1 MFGLP
6 VAPLASGAT
15 ATTVAASSSVR
26 EAPIVGHKGSIYK
39 LQGLTAAP
47 LSFSARAAG
56 RHLCKLCDG
65 TARGEVVCGVVFRQ
79 VARCGPIMLVMGN
92 ETATRLLDA
101 VTARTLYSGVNHI
114 CWRQQGV
121 EGCNLLIWVPVRV
134 LFRPRLRL
142 IPVARRACAKVKP
155 QMG

>member
-56 RHLCKLCDG
+56 RHLC
-65 TARGEVVCGVVFRQ
+65 RQ
-79 VARCGPIMLVMGN
+79 LYVTPPRTCLELFPCMPVIMLIQN
-92 ETATRLLDA
+92 TAVLL
-101 VTARTLYSGVNHI
+101 
-114 CWRQQGV
+114 
-121 EGCNLLIWVPVRV
+121 
-134 LFRPRLRL
+134 
-142 IPVARRACAKVKP
+142 
-155 QMG
+155 